1 MIYAYIGKMRSG
13 KTLAMT
19 LEVIRRLNKGEIVY
33 TNYRINWHPE
43 FPMSPIRKFFHRL
56 GFKKRRYPQSNLR
69 RFNNWEEIQNV
80 ANCTV
85 ALDEGWQY
93 FDSYNKL
100 PIEKRMR
107 LYQSGKWELN
117 FLYTVQ
123 RYMMTDINLR
133 WSTNEFWESNL
144 YKIPFLRYPLIIY
157 KLYDLDEDGESAK
170 LARKGIDEKGNVV
183 DLALKRHIF
192 FTRQKHFDYYDTKED
207 IYATE
212 HYRHALSQKTDARSA
227 DSSGYWDPLPSVW
240 DVLKGKYND
249 VRRDLRI
256 AKPSESKRA
265 NTMVARIHR
274 GNNIINNTVDS
285 HDGFGSLMSHKIYSR
300 PSKKLHVN
308 STV

>member
-1 MIYAYIGKMRSG
+1 MRSG

-19 LEVIRRLNKGEIVY
+19 LEVVKRLNRGEIVY
-33 TNYRINWHPE
+33 TNYRINWTPE
-43 FPMSPIRKFFHRL
+43 APMSAIRQFFHRL
-56 GFKKRRYPQSNLR
+56 GFKKRRYPQTNLR

-133 WSTNEFWESNL
+133 WSTNEFWESTL
-144 YKIPFLRYPLIIY
+144 YKIPFIRYPLIVY

-170 LARKGIDEKGNVV
+170 LARKGIEADGKVV
-183 DLALKRHIF
+183 DLALARKFF
-192 FTRQKHFDYYDTKED
+192 FTRQKHFDLYDTKED

-212 HYRHALSQKTDARSA
+212 HYRHALAQKTDARST
-227 DSSGYWDPLPSVW
+227 DSTGYWDPLPSVW
-240 DVLKGKYND
+240 DVLKDKFND
-249 VRRDLRI
+249 VRRNTRI
-256 AKPSESKRA
+256 KRTSKVPRA
-265 NTMVARIHR
+265 NPVVARIHR
-274 GNNIINNTVDS
+274 RDNIINNTVARDS
-285 HDGFGSLMSHKIYSR
+285 SFTGVKSQKIYSGLQKKTPVN
-300 PSKKLHVN
+300 PSV
-308 STV
+308 

>member
-1 MIYAYIGKMRSG
+1 MIIEYIGKMRSG

-19 LEVIRRLNKGEIVY
+19 LEVVKRLNRGEIVY
-33 TNYRINWHPE
+33 TNYRINWYPE
-43 FPMSPIRKFFHRL
+43 APMSSIRKFWHIL
-56 GFKKRRYPQSNLR
+56 GFKKRRYPQTNLR
-69 RFNNWEEIQNV
+69 RFNNWEEIQTV
-80 ANCTV
+80 SNCTV

-133 WSTNEFWESNL
+133 WSTNEFWESSL

-170 LARKGIDEKGNVV
+170 LARKGIEADGKVV
-183 DLALKRHIF
+183 DLALARRFF
-192 FTRQKHFDYYDTKED
+192 FTRQKHFDLYDTKED

-212 HYRHALSQKTDARSA
+212 HYRHALSQKVDARTG
-227 DSSGYWDPLPSVW
+227 DSSGYLDPLPSIW
-240 DVLKGKYND
+240 DLLAKKYND
-249 VRRDLRI
+249 VRRNLPV
-256 AKPSESKRA
+256 KKSGKVTRA
-265 NTMVARIHR
+265 NPVVARIHR
-274 GNNIINNTVDS
+274 RDNIINDTLAHAN
-285 HDGFGSLMSHKIYSR
+285 GSGSVMLHKIYSR
-300 PSKKLHVN
+300 PLKKLHVN